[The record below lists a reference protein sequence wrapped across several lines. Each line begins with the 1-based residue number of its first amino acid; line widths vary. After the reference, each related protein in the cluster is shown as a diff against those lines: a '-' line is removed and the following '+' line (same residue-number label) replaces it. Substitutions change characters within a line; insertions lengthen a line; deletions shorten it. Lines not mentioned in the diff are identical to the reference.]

1 VRSYQHHIGD
11 FNNATRHLDRIER
24 SIYRDLI
31 ELYYDTE
38 GPLPLD
44 IPTICRRILARSNEE
59 STVVERSLN
68 EFFTQTPAGWYHGR
82 CEAEIEKYRSSNSQR
97 ALAGKASA
105 AKKAAKRQ
113 QALNGDSTSVEISL
127 NETPTGN
134 QNHKPVTSNHKPIKQ
149 HGADAPCL
157 DHAEQFSELWSHWPT
172 NYGEKGSRKNA
183 EAAYLKLKPDKDL
196 HERILA
202 ALDAQI
208 VEKATKAAAGQFFSN
223 FQHVERWIK
232 NRRWEDEIGNTT
244 LAAGG
249 RISKSEQSA
258 QAFEQYRQRLLAEA
272 GDSGCD
278 AGIAGDAVVVIPA
291 GHH

>member
-1 VRSYQHHIGD
+1 MRSYQHHIGD

-68 EFFTQTPAGWYHGR
+68 EFFTQTPAGWYHDR

-113 QALNGDSTSVEISL
+113 QALNGESTSVEFPL
-127 NETPTGN
+127 NGESTVP
-134 QNHKPVTSNHKPIKQ
+134 QNHKPVTSNQKPETKEREGATAPQAPKVDAKGARLPVDWQLPEPWREWAESEFPHINAKTEALTFRDYWVAKP
-149 HGADAPCL
+149 GADGRKADWL
-157 DHAEQFSELWSHWPT
+157 ATWRNWIRRA
-172 NYGEKGSRKNA
+172 GSVR
-183 EAAYLKLKPDKDL
+183 
-196 HERILA
+196 
-202 ALDAQI
+202 
-208 VEKATKAAAGQFFSN
+208 
-223 FQHVERWIK
+223 
-232 NRRWEDEIGNTT
+232 
-244 LAAGG
+244 
-249 RISKSEQSA
+249 
-258 QAFEQYRQRLLAEA
+258 
-272 GDSGCD
+272 
-278 AGIAGDAVVVIPA
+278 PA
-291 GHH
+291 GKPRHTDFQNRDYSAGVSPDGKF